1 MDAIACAGNT
11 VDIFI
16 LVPFLLLH
24 YKMCGHEIQPVMDKK
39 NMVTDPPG
47 MMLNPVYT
55 HIMHNVIPLLA
66 LCLE

>member
-1 MDAIACAGNT
+1 MWMQLLVV

-24 YKMCGHEIQPVMDKK
+24 YKMCGYEIQPVTDKT
-39 NMVTDPPG
+39 NMVTDPHG
-47 MMLNPVYT
+47 MMLKPVYT
-55 HIMHNVIPLLA
+55 HIMHNVIPLLV